1 MIVAGICFT
10 DANGLPFAHDWR
22 LVALSY
28 VVASSGSYAALAMA
42 ERLRQKSRTGWNM
55 WQMGSA
61 LTLGGSIW
69 SMHLVAMLAL
79 HIKLALTYEI
89 FGTVMSFVVAVASVA
104 IGLTI
109 ARRGELSWW
118 RLLAAGAVIGSGV
131 ATMHYL
137 GMAALVFPGS
147 LAYRPVL
154 FVLSI
159 AVAIVAAVAALWL
172 ALKLRPDWRLRS
184 AAALVMGTAICG
196 MHYTGMAAAVFQPE
210 PWAKTV
216 EGLQTGPLAVA
227 VAGVTLALLATALV
241 VASADVRLMAQAAR
255 VFDTEQKSAAER
267 QVAEQQRAV
276 LGRDLSRTK
285 QEAEQE
291 KSIQGLLATVF
302 KVVATPVAIITT
314 DGRIVMCN
322 PSFDQFSGQRPGA
335 LAGRGFEQL
344 LVAQDRPGFLA
355 RAVALAGNAGQLSLR
370 PIATTLL
377 RGDGSEVAS
386 RILLSCAPQAELR
399 QFRVLT
405 VEGAPDGE
413 QLQVAGK
420 LRFIRL
426 EDLRTLLGED
436 WERLASLAMQT
447 GEQVI
452 RQHLE
457 PADSLRITPDMG
469 FVIGFGEATEL
480 QANERCAR
488 MMKEIASALT
498 GAGED
503 ASAVEMA
510 SMTAALPAPASP
522 QAVECALASLD
533 EGARP
538 GRRMAVLPG
547 CSLEMVQACQRGHVV
562 GWFVDADSATSRAA
576 GLSPQSSYDDL
587 ALQGLV
593 AQADQLESSSAEQ
606 LFMRMSFSAFDTKP
620 GTERLLGMLQG
631 VEGRLAAR
639 LVIILAD
646 VPKTIHVSRVQDA
659 MTRLQPYCAAMGID
673 VSDLDIPRFD
683 LSLLPSPI
691 VTVSSRALGD
701 TLPVAR
707 LGRFALGLH
716 LKRARLLVRHVD
728 GAALARQLRA
738 EGVDFVSGNAGSGV
752 FLQAA

>member
-10 DANGLPFAHDWR
+10 DANGLPFAHDWH

-28 VVASSGSYAALAMA
+28 IVASSGSYAALAMA
-42 ERLRQKSRTGWNM
+42 ERLRQKSRAGSNI

-79 HIKLALTYEI
+79 HIQLQLSYDL

-147 LAYRPVL
+147 LAYRPAL

-184 AAALVMGTAICG
+184 AAALVMATAICG

-216 EGLQTGPLAVA
+216 EGLQTGPLAIA

-241 VASADVRLMAQAAR
+241 IASADGRLTAQAAW
-255 VFDTEQKSAAER
+255 VVDTEQKSAADR
-267 QVAEQQRAV
+267 HAAEQERAV

-302 KVVATPVAIITT
+302 KVVTTPVAIITA

-322 PSFDQFSGQRPGA
+322 PSFDQFVGHRPGA

-344 LVAQDRPGFLA
+344 LVAQDRAGFLA
-355 RAVALAGNAGQLSLR
+355 KAVAAGGNAGQLSLR

-377 RGDGSEVAS
+377 RGDGNEIAS
-386 RILLSCAPQAELR
+386 KVLLTCAPQAELR
-399 QFRVLT
+399 QFRVVT
-405 VEGAPDGE
+405 VDGALDGE
-413 QLQVAGK
+413 QLQVASK

-426 EDLRTLLGED
+426 EDLRALLGDD

-447 GEQVI
+447 AEQVI

-469 FVIGFGEATEL
+469 FVIGFGGATEL

-488 MMKEIASALT
+488 MMAEIAGALT
-498 GAGED
+498 DAGED
-503 ASAVEMA
+503 ASTLEMA
-510 SMTAALPAPASP
+510 SVTAALPADASP
-522 QAVECALASLD
+522 HAVERTLASLD
-533 EGARP
+533 EGTRP

-547 CSLEMVQACQRGHVV
+547 CSLEMVQGCQRGQVV
-562 GWFVDADSATSRAA
+562 GWFVDADSSTTRAA

-593 AQADQLESSSAEQ
+593 AQAEQLGSADEQ
-606 LFMRMSFSAFDTKP
+606 LFMRVSFLGFDTRP
-620 GTERLLGMLQG
+620 GTERILGMLQS
-631 VEGRLAAR
+631 VEGRLKTR
-639 LVIILAD
+639 LVVVLSDI
-646 VPKTIHVSRVQDA
+646 PKTIHVSRVQDA
-659 MTRLQPYCAAMGID
+659 MARLQPYCAAMGID
-673 VSDLDIPRFD
+673 VNDLDIPRFD

-691 VTVSSRALGD
+691 VTVSSRVLGD

-728 GAALARQLRA
+728 SAVLARQLRA
-738 EGVDFVSGNAGSGV
+738 EGVDLVSGGAGSGV